1 MRIDQNGPLERFTR
15 FLFMC
20 LNVACIANVCNCCY
34 NIYAIQIYVT
44 AA

>member
-1 MRIDQNGPLERFTR
+1 MRICQNGPLDKFMRFS
-15 FLFMC
+15 FMR
-20 LNVACIANVCNCCY
+20 LNVACIANVWRD